1 MSLGVAKQKR
11 SLDRIDK
18 ILDSAHDF
26 LEDNMPDDIS
36 IAKISNL
43 AQLKR
48 TSTYKFF
55 PHPDNIK
62 EALCARYFEEC
73 LISLEKSEI
82 NNGQIYDCI
91 KMMLSEFY
99 NYFKNNI
106 AAQKIVFHNNFSPTF
121 NNEQLKE
128 IGNVIL
134 KKIEAVNSLPQMF
147 NKEGVFL
154 VIVNIVLSIFS
165 LNIKENKELNEI
177 GLNEAIRASYAY
189 YLSCA
194 TK

>member
-11 SLDRIDK
+11 SLDRVDK

-55 PHPDNIK
+55 PHPNNIK

-82 NNGQIYDCI
+82 NNDQIYDCI
-91 KMMLSEFY
+91 KIILSQFHY
-99 NYFKNNI
+99 YFKI
-106 AAQKIVFHNNFSPTF
+106 TL
-121 NNEQLKE
+121 QLK
-128 IGNVIL
+128 
-134 KKIEAVNSLPQMF
+134 K
-147 NKEGVFL
+147 
-154 VIVNIVLSIFS
+154 LSFITIFHQ
-165 LNIKENKELNEI
+165 LLTINN
-177 GLNEAIRASYAY
+177 
-189 YLSCA
+189 
-194 TK
+194 

>member
-11 SLDRIDK
+11 SLDRVDK

-55 PHPDNIK
+55 PHPNNIK

-82 NNGQIYDCI
+82 NNDQIYDSI
-91 KMMLSEFY
+91 KIILSQFIAS
-99 NYFKNNI
+99 YFKLQ
-106 AAQKIVFHNNFSPTF
+106 A
-121 NNEQLKE
+121 
-128 IGNVIL
+128 
-134 KKIEAVNSLPQMF
+134 
-147 NKEGVFL
+147 
-154 VIVNIVLSIFS
+154 
-165 LNIKENKELNEI
+165 
-177 GLNEAIRASYAY
+177 
-189 YLSCA
+189 
-194 TK
+194 